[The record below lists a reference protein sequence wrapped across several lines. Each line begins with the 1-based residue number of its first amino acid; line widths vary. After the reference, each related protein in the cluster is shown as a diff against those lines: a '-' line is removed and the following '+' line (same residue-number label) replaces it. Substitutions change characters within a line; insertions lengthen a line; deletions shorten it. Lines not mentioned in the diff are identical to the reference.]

1 MSAGEICKTCGLP
14 KEICVCEEL
23 GREERVLRVS
33 ITERRYGKKVTVIE
47 GLADEPEEAEALA
60 SDLKHRL
67 ATGGSGKDGKIV
79 LQGDRRKEAVRFLE
93 QKGYRVQTAG

>member
-23 GREERVLRVS
+23 GREERMLRVT
-33 ITERRYGKKVTVIE
+33 IREARYGKKVTVIE
-47 GLADEPEEAEALA
+47 GLDDEPERAASLA

-67 ATGGSGKDGKIV
+67 ATGGSGKNGKIV
-79 LQGDRRKEAVRFLE
+79 LQGDRRKDAVRFLE
-93 QKGYRVQTAG
+93 KQGYRVQSAG